1 LLGTTGDVATTFAMA
16 RELADELDDGVLLI
30 VERNA
35 HTAYAPRSLGAAVK
49 DTQCVTSTVD
59 NYLINLITPAK
70 ESICTHG
77 NPTLKP
83 PE

>member
-1 LLGTTGDVATTFAMA
+1 LIGTTGDVATTFAMA
-16 RELADELDDGVLLI
+16 RDLAAELDDGVLLI

-35 HTAYAPRSLGAAVK
+35 HTGYAPRHLGGAVE

-59 NYLINLITPAK
+59 NYLINLIAPAN
-70 ESICTHG
+70 ESVCTHG
-77 NPTLKP
+77 DPTLKP

>member
-1 LLGTTGDVATTFAMA
+1 MA
-16 RELADELDDGVLLI
+16 RGLADELDDGVLLI

-35 HTAYAPRSLGAAVK
+35 HTGYAPSRQGSAVK

-59 NYLINLITPAK
+59 NYLINLETPV
-70 ESICTHG
+70 SGSVCTHG
-77 NPTLKP
+77 DPTLKP